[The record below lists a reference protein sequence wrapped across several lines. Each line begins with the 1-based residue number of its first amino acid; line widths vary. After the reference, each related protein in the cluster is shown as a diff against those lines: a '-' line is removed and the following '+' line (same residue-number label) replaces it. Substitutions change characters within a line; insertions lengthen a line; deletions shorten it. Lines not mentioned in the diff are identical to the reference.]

1 MIRTIGSLCSGIE
14 SGTVAWR
21 DMGFE
26 YEWYSE
32 IAPFPNRILEM
43 KYPNVSNLGD
53 MINIPQMI
61 LEKSVTAPDLIS
73 VFPPKYL
80 SESDV
85 LFHTS
90 VPASIVVSPV
100 KFSLF
105 PDNLTVPSPVFTK
118 LPVIRPISTN

>member
-53 MINIPQMI
+53 MVNI
-61 LEKSVTAPDLIS
+61 L
-73 VFPPKYL
+73 
-80 SESDV
+80 
-85 LFHTS
+85 
-90 VPASIVVSPV
+90 
-100 KFSLF
+100 
-105 PDNLTVPSPVFTK
+105 
-118 LPVIRPISTN
+118 R